1 MPRTD
6 RTRAAVLLWGG
17 WLLVTGAV
25 LSFAGGI
32 IHTYY
37 TVELAPAIAALVAI
51 GAVVLWRARAATA
64 ARVALAAGV
73 LVTGL
78 YAYSLLHKTPSFY
91 PWLAWLVVLAAAVS
105 AALFLTPPGKLT
117 RGLAVLAI
125 GAGVV
130 AATSGPAAYALNTA
144 ATPHT
149 GSTPSAGPAITSG
162 FGGGGTG
169 RPGGFGNRNGAGD
182 GGNGAGPGGLPG
194 GTGGFPGGTGNTAN
208 GSTGNGSTGSGN
220 SGTTPG
226 APSGSSGSAGGAP
239 GGGGMGG
246 GAASVSA
253 DLTKLIENTDTKWAA
268 ATIGSQTAGPLE
280 LATGKAV
287 MAIGGF
293 TGSDDSTT
301 LAQFQQ
307 WVTQGKIRYFI
318 GGGGMGGGRGGGGSS
333 SAISEW
339 VSANFTATT
348 VGNTTVYDLT
358 KKASS

>member
-51 GAVVLWRARAATA
+51 GAAALWRARAATA
-64 ARVALAAGV
+64 ARVALAGGV

-91 PWLAWLVVLAAAVS
+91 PWMAWLVVLAAAVS
-105 AALFLTPPGKLT
+105 AGLLLVPPGKLS

-130 AATSGPAAYALNTA
+130 AATGGPAAYALNTA
-144 ATPHT
+144 GTPHT
-149 GSTPSAGPAITSG
+149 GSTPSAGPAITTG
-162 FGGGGTG
+162 FGGGMG
-169 RPGGFGNRNGAGD
+169 RPGGFGN
-182 GGNGAGPGGLPG
+182 GNGGSAGNGTGPGGSPGGAG
-194 GTGGFPGGTGNTAN
+194 GTGGFPGGST
-208 GSTGNGSTGSGN
+208 GSTGTLPSGPSGSTGTS
-220 SGTTPG
+220 
-226 APSGSSGSAGGAP
+226 GGAP

-246 GAASVSA
+246 GMGGGASVSA
-253 DLTKLIENTDTKWAA
+253 ELTNLIENTDTKWAA

-293 TGSDDSTT
+293 TGSDNSTT
-301 LAQFQQ
+301 LAQFQH
-307 WVTQGKIRYFI
+307 WVAQGKIHYFI
-318 GGGGMGGGRGGGGSS
+318 GGGGTGGGPGGGGGGGGGSS